1 MNKFNYKKDYQN
13 NCFNAKLSS
22 LLDKK
27 RSIMD
32 IDCFLYK
39 LGCKTKILFD
49 HKKPSDSTTI
59 ASLKGYAMLANDDFH
74 CFIVSNDVD
83 ASGNIINNATVIRQ
97 IKPLNDV
104 KNNAEKSDYI
114 KQTFHLTDDQ
124 QIVEFFQVETHERFK
139 KNYILNEQNF

>member
-83 ASGNIINNATVIRQ
+83 ESGNIINNATVIRQ
-97 IKPLNDV
+97 IKPLIDV
-104 KNNAEKSDYI
+104 KNNKEKSDYI
-114 KQTFHLTDDQ
+114 KQIFHLTSDQ

-139 KNYILNEQNF
+139 NKYILNEQNF

>member
-74 CFIVSNDVD
+74 CFIVSNDV
-83 ASGNIINNATVIRQ
+83 
-97 IKPLNDV
+97 

-124 QIVEFFQVETHERFK
+124 QIVEFFKVETHERFK